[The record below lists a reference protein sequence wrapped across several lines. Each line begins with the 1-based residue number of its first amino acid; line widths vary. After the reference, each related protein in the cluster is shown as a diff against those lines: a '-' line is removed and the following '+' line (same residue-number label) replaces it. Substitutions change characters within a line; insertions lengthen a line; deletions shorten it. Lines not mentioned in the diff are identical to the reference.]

1 LFSAKN
7 LYFIDMKRVLPGL
20 FFIFLH
26 LSTMNAQS
34 PKEFAEIWTKS
45 HVTGILPSNTRHK
58 DLLVYLGKLKKLGIK
73 VSEVGKSYGGREI
86 FQAEWGKGQLKIF
99 MWSQM
104 HGDEPTAT
112 PALIDLLAFLQTS
125 RLAWVKRL
133 SQTITIH
140 AVPMLNPDGT
150 ELFQRRNLQFID
162 INRDA
167 RRLETPEGQL
177 LKKLCDDWKPNLG
190 FNLHN
195 QNSLTTVGNTKKQAT
210 ISLLAVSG
218 DKEGKS
224 NEGHLLTRRLC
235 SVMVKSLET
244 FIKGNIGRYDDEYNE
259 RAFGDNI
266 SAWGTPVIL
275 VETGAMHGKSEMFLV
290 KLNFVA
296 YLSALQSIVDG
307 TEKQTSMSV
316 YDNLPFNSTGDIYNF
331 IFRKATIVGDKG
343 EPYSADVGVNSERRR
358 ANEYS
363 PAFVQEIGDLSVYAG
378 LEEFDVKDYY
388 LVPKGDFLRIGSNAE
403 FSFYKKSSV
412 KDLKKLPEPDA
423 IFLNGKWKKP
433 LP

>member
-1 LFSAKN
+1 
-7 LYFIDMKRVLPGL
+7 
-20 FFIFLH
+20 
-26 LSTMNAQS
+26 MNAQT
-34 PKEFAEIWTKS
+34 PKQFAEIWTKS
-45 HVTGILPSNTRHK
+45 HVSNLLPSNVRHK
-58 DLLVYLGKLKKLGIK
+58 DLQVYLENLKKIGVK
-73 VSEVGKSYGGREI
+73 VNEVGKSYGGREI
-86 FQAEWGKGQLKIF
+86 YQAEWGKGKLKIF

-112 PALIDLLAFLQTS
+112 SSLIDLLTFLQTS
-125 RLAWVKRL
+125 KLPWVKKL

-140 AVPMLNPDGT
+140 AVPMLNPDGA

-177 LKKLCDDWKPNLG
+177 LKKLRDDWKPDLG

-195 QNSLTTVGNTKKQAT
+195 QNSLTTVGDTKKQAT

-224 NEGHLLTRRLC
+224 NDGHLMTRRLC

-244 FIKGNIGRYDDEYNE
+244 FIKGNIGRYDDEFNE

-275 VETGAMHGKSEMFLV
+275 VESGAMHGKSEMFLV

-307 TEKQTSMSV
+307 TEKQTAMSI
-316 YDNLPFNSTGDIYNF
+316 YDNTPFNSSGDIYNY
-331 IFRKATIVGDKG
+331 IFRKATVISENG
-343 EPYSADVGVNSERRR
+343 EPYLADVGVNSERRR
-358 ANEYS
+358 ANEDS
-363 PAFVQEIGDLSVYAG
+363 TAFVQEIGDLALFAG

-388 LVPKGDFLRIGSNAE
+388 LVPKGDFLHIGSSAE
-403 FSFYKKSSV
+403 FSFYKKLKV
-412 KDLKKLPEPDA
+412 KDLKKLPEADA
-423 IFLNGKWKKP
+423 VFVNGKWKKP
-433 LP
+433 LNQKLK

>member
-1 LFSAKN
+1 
-7 LYFIDMKRVLPGL
+7 MKRVLPI
-20 FFIFLH
+20 IFLI
-26 LSTMNAQS
+26 LIIQTTMNAQT
-34 PKEFAEIWTKS
+34 PKEFAEVWTKS
-45 HVTGILPSNTRHK
+45 HISNILPSNVRHK
-58 DLLVYLGKLKKLGIK
+58 DLINYLEKLKKFGIK
-73 VSEVGKSYGGREI
+73 VNEVGKSYGGREI
-86 FQAEWGKGQLKIF
+86 FQAEWGKGKLKIF

-112 PALIDLLAFLQTS
+112 SAVTDLLAFLQTS
-125 RLAWVKRL
+125 KLAWVKKL

-177 LKKLCDDWKPNLG
+177 LKKLRDEWNPDIG

-195 QNSLTTVGNTKKQAT
+195 QNSLTTVGDTKKQAT

-224 NEGHLLTRRLC
+224 NDGHLRNRRIC
-235 SVMVKSLET
+235 SVMIKSLET
-244 FIKGNIGRYDDEYNE
+244 FIKGHIGRYDDEFNE

-275 VETGAMHGKSEMFLV
+275 VETGALHGKSEMFLV

-307 TEKQTSMSV
+307 TEKQIPMSV
-316 YDNLPFNSTGDIYNF
+316 YDNTPFNSSGDIYNY
-331 IFRKATIVGDKG
+331 IFCKATIISEMG
-343 EPYSADVGVNSERRR
+343 EPFLADVGVNAERRR
-358 ANEYS
+358 ANEVS
-363 PAFVQEIGDLSVYAG
+363 PAFVQEIGDLAVFAG
-378 LEEFDVKDYY
+378 LEEFDVSDYY
-388 LVPKGDFLRIGSNAE
+388 LVPKGEFLHIGSNAE
-403 FSFYKKSSV
+403 FSFYKKSNV
-412 KDLKKLPEPDA
+412 KDLKKLPEADA
-423 IFLNGKWKKP
+423 IFVNGKWKKP
-433 LP
+433 LL

>member
-1 LFSAKN
+1 
-7 LYFIDMKRVLPGL
+7 
-20 FFIFLH
+20 
-26 LSTMNAQS
+26 MNAQT
-34 PKEFAEIWTKS
+34 PKQFAEIWTKS
-45 HVTGILPSNTRHK
+45 HVSNLLPSNVRHK
-58 DLLVYLGKLKKLGIK
+58 DLLVYLEKLKKLGVK
-73 VSEVGKSYGGREI
+73 VNAVGKSYGGREI
-86 FQAEWGKGQLKIF
+86 FQAEWGKGKFKVF

-125 RLAWVKRL
+125 KLSWVKKL

-140 AVPMLNPDGT
+140 AVPMLNPDGA
-150 ELFQRRNLQFID
+150 ELFQRRNLQSID

-177 LKKLCDDWKPNLG
+177 LKKLRDDWKPDLG

-210 ISLLAVSG
+210 FSFLAVSG

-224 NEGHLLTRRLC
+224 NDGHLMTRRLC

-244 FIKGNIGRYDDEYNE
+244 FIKGSIGRYDDEFNE

-307 TEKQTSMSV
+307 TEKQTAMSV
-316 YDNLPFNSTGDIYNF
+316 YDNTPFNSSGDIYNY
-331 IFRKATIVGDKG
+331 IFRKATIISEKG
-343 EPYSADVGVNSERRR
+343 EPYLADVGVNAERRR
-358 ANEYS
+358 ASEIS
-363 PAFVQEIGDLSVYAG
+363 PAFVQEIGDLAVFAG
-378 LEEFDVKDYY
+378 LEEFDVSDYY
-388 LVPKGDFLRIGSNAE
+388 LIPKTEFLHIGSNAE
-403 FSFYKKSSV
+403 FSFYKKSKV
-412 KDLKKLPEPDA
+412 KDLKKLPEADA
-423 IFLNGKWKKP
+423 IFVNGKWKKP
-433 LP
+433 LLQQKTIRKHI

>member
-1 LFSAKN
+1 
-7 LYFIDMKRVLPGL
+7 
-20 FFIFLH
+20 
-26 LSTMNAQS
+26 MNAQT
-34 PKEFAEIWTKS
+34 PKEFAEVWTKS
-45 HVTGILPSNTRHK
+45 HISTMPPSQARHK
-58 DLLVYLGKLKKLGIK
+58 DLIVYLEKLKKLGIK
-73 VSEVGKSYGGREI
+73 VNEVGKSYGGRGI
-86 FQAEWGKGQLKIF
+86 FQAEWGKGKLKIF

-112 PALIDLLAFLQTS
+112 SALIDLLAFLQTS
-125 RLAWVKRL
+125 KLAWVKKL
-133 SQTITIH
+133 SQSITIH
-140 AVPMLNPDGT
+140 AVPMLNPDGA

-177 LKKLCDDWKPNLG
+177 LKKLRDDWQPDLG

-195 QNSLTTVGNTKKQAT
+195 QNSLTTVGDTKKQAT

-218 DKEGKS
+218 DPQGKS
-224 NEGHLLTRRLC
+224 NNGHLLTRRLC

-275 VETGAMHGKSEMFLV
+275 VETGALHGKGEMFLV

-307 TEKQTSMSV
+307 SEKQASMTV
-316 YDNLPFNSTGDIYNF
+316 YDTLPFNSTGDIYNY
-331 IFRKATIVGDKG
+331 IFRKPTIISEKG
-343 EPYSADVGVNSERRR
+343 EPYIADVAVNAERRR
-358 ANEYS
+358 ANEIA
-363 PAFVQEIGDLSVYAG
+363 PMFVQEIGDLAVFAG

-388 LVPKGDFLRIGSNAE
+388 LVAKDDILHIGSPAE
-403 FSFYKKSSV
+403 FSFYKKSRV
-412 KDLKKLPEPDA
+412 KNLKNLPEPDA
-423 IFLNGKWKKP
+423 IFAQGKWKKS
-433 LP
+433 LGK

>member
-1 LFSAKN
+1 
-7 LYFIDMKRVLPGL
+7 MKRVLPIL
-20 FFIFLH
+20 FLI
-26 LSTMNAQS
+26 SIIQITMNAQT
-34 PKEFAEIWTKS
+34 PKQFAEIWTKS
-45 HVTGILPSNTRHK
+45 HVSNLLPSNVRHK
-58 DLLVYLGKLKKLGIK
+58 DLQVYLENLKKIGIK
-73 VSEVGKSYGGREI
+73 VNEVGKSYGGREI
-86 FQAEWGKGQLKIF
+86 YQAEWGKGKLKIF

-112 PALIDLLAFLQTS
+112 SSLIDLLAFLQTS
-125 RLAWVKRL
+125 KLSWVKKL

-140 AVPMLNPDGT
+140 AVPMLNPDGA

-177 LKKLCDDWKPNLG
+177 LKKLRDDWKPDLG

-195 QNSLTTVGNTKKQAT
+195 QNSLTAVGDTKKQAT

-224 NEGHLLTRRLC
+224 NDGHLMTRRLC

-244 FIKGNIGRYDDEYNE
+244 FIKGNIGRYDDEFNE

-275 VETGAMHGKSEMFLV
+275 VESGAMHGKSEMFLV

-307 TEKQTSMSV
+307 TEKQTAMSI
-316 YDNLPFNSTGDIYNF
+316 YDNTPFNSSGDIYNY
-331 IFRKATIVGDKG
+331 IFRKATIISEKG
-343 EPYSADVGVNSERRR
+343 EPYLADVGVNSERRR
-358 ANEYS
+358 ANEDS
-363 PAFVQEIGDLSVYAG
+363 PAFVQEIGDLAVFAG

-388 LVPKGDFLRIGSNAE
+388 LVPKGDFLHICSSAE
-403 FSFYKKSSV
+403 FSFYKKSKV
-412 KDLKKLPEPDA
+412 KDLKKLPEADA
-423 IFLNGKWKKP
+423 VFVNGKWKKP
-433 LP
+433 LLQPKNIRKHI